1 MLLPPDELHTTLEYT
16 GRTWHRTETGRLITL
31 QNKGSTDMIT
41 QAVEQIRNTVSL
53 SVLDESA
60 TKQGVVLNLL
70 RLAGWDTFDVSQVV
84 PEYRVGTRRVDYALR
99 PGSPNAVFI
108 EVKRPGEKLE
118 RHQQQL
124 LEYCFQEGVKMA
136 VLTNGRTWWLY
147 LPLQAG
153 SWQQRRFL
161 TIDLEVQEPSVVE
174 RLFLEYL
181 SPEQVGSGQ
190 AVADAEDL
198 VESQQRAEIIGKT
211 IAAAWTQIVETPDE
225 LLVDLISET
234 TERICGFKPEPE
246 LVKQFLAGRAH
257 ARNDALNESPSLVLS
272 RETNPP
278 SAKLT
283 RREGRGPTLPIT
295 LDPQD
300 SADFLDA
307 LLRTKEAW
315 LEVSYSDGR
324 KEVRRWDASLMSTS
338 SNVIGNLR
346 SRPEFRNG
354 TWQKNGIASLR
365 VSVEHPRSKDA

>member
-1 MLLPPDELHTTLEYT
+1 
-16 GRTWHRTETGRLITL
+16 
-31 QNKGSTDMIT
+31 MIA

-70 RLAGWDTFDVSQVV
+70 SLAGWDTFDVSQVV
-84 PEYRVGTRRVDYALR
+84 PEYRVGNRRVDYALR
-99 PGSPNAVFI
+99 PKSPNAVFI
-108 EVKRPGEKLE
+108 EVKRPGENLE
-118 RHQQQL
+118 RHQHQL
-124 LEYCFQEGVKMA
+124 LEYCFQEGVKLA

-153 SWQQRRFL
+153 SWEQRRFL
-161 TIDLEVQEPSVVE
+161 TIDLEAQEPSVVE
-174 RLFLEYL
+174 RRFLEYL
-181 SPEQVGSGQ
+181 SRERVSSGQ
-190 AVADAEDL
+190 AVGDAEDL

-246 LVKQFLAGRAH
+246 LVKQFLAGRGH
-257 ARNDALNESPSLVLS
+257 APNDALDESPSLVLS

-278 SAKLT
+278 SARRT
-283 RREGRGPTLPIT
+283 RREEQGPTLPIT

-315 LEVSYSDGR
+315 LEVSYRDGR

-354 TWQKNGIASLR
+354 TWQQNGIASVR
-365 VSVEHPRSKDA
+365 VSVEHPKSKDA

>member
-1 MLLPPDELHTTLEYT
+1 
-16 GRTWHRTETGRLITL
+16 
-31 QNKGSTDMIT
+31 MIA

-60 TKQGVVLNLL
+60 TKQGVVLRLL
-70 RLAGWDTFDVSQVV
+70 SLAGWDTFDVSQVV
-84 PEYRVGTRRVDYALR
+84 PEYTVGTRRVDYALM
-99 PGSPNAVFI
+99 PGSPNTVFI
-108 EVKRPGEKLE
+108 EVKRPGENLE

-124 LEYCFQEGVKMA
+124 LEYCFQEGVKLA

-153 SWQQRRFL
+153 SWEQRRFL

-174 RLFLEYL
+174 RRFLEYL
-181 SPEQVGSGQ
+181 SPERVGSGQ
-190 AVADAEDL
+190 AVGDAEDL

-234 TERICGFKPEPE
+234 TERICGFKPEPG

-257 ARNDALNESPSLVLS
+257 APNDALDESPSLVLS

-278 SAKLT
+278 SAKRT
-283 RREGRGPTLPIT
+283 RREGHGHTLPIT

-324 KEVRRWDASLMSTS
+324 KGVRRWDASRMS
-338 SNVIGNLR
+338 R
-346 SRPEFRNG
+346 SG
-354 TWQKNGIASLR
+354 
-365 VSVEHPRSKDA
+365 

>member
-1 MLLPPDELHTTLEYT
+1 M
-16 GRTWHRTETGRLITL
+16 
-31 QNKGSTDMIT
+31 
-41 QAVEQIRNTVSL
+41 
-53 SVLDESA
+53 
-60 TKQGVVLNLL
+60 
-70 RLAGWDTFDVSQVV
+70 
-84 PEYRVGTRRVDYALR
+84 
-99 PGSPNAVFI
+99 
-108 EVKRPGEKLE
+108 KL
-118 RHQQQL
+118 
-124 LEYCFQEGVKMA
+124 A

-153 SWQQRRFL
+153 SWEQRRFL

-174 RLFLEYL
+174 RRFLEYL
-181 SPEQVGSGQ
+181 SPERVGSGQ
-190 AVADAEDL
+190 AVGDAEDL

-211 IAAAWTQIVETPDE
+211 IAAAWTQIIETPDE

-246 LVKQFLAGRAH
+246 LVEQFLLRRAH
-257 ARNDALNESPSLVLS
+257 ALTDALDGSPPLALS
-272 RETNPP
+272 RETNAP
-278 SAKLT
+278 SAMRT
-283 RREGRGPTLPIT
+283 RREGQGPTLPIT
-295 LDPQD
+295 LDPQN

-324 KEVRRWDASLMSTS
+324 KEVRRWDASLMRPS

-365 VSVEHPRSKDA
+365 VSVERPRSKDA

>member
-1 MLLPPDELHTTLEYT
+1 
-16 GRTWHRTETGRLITL
+16 
-31 QNKGSTDMIT
+31 MIA

-70 RLAGWDTFDVSQVV
+70 SLAGWDTFDVSQVV
-84 PEYRVGTRRVDYALR
+84 PEYRVGNRRVDYALL

-108 EVKRPGEKLE
+108 EVKRPGENLE

-136 VLTNGRTWWLY
+136 VLTNGPTWWLY

-153 SWQQRRFL
+153 SWEQRRFL

-174 RLFLEYL
+174 RRFLDYL
-181 SPEQVGSGQ
+181 SPEQVGSGR
-190 AVADAEDL
+190 AVGDAEDL
-198 VESQQRAEIIGKT
+198 VESQQRAEIIGNT
-211 IAAAWTQIVETPDE
+211 IAAAWIQIVETPDE

-234 TERICGFKPEPE
+234 TERICGFRPEPE
-246 LVKQFLAGRAH
+246 LVKQFLAGRAR
-257 ARNDALNESPSLVLS
+257 ASNDALDGSPSQVLS
-272 RETNPP
+272 RETNAPA
-278 SAKLT
+278 AKRT
-283 RREGRGPTLPIT
+283 RREGQDSTLPIT

-307 LLRTKEAW
+307 LLRTKEEW

-324 KEVRRWDASLMSTS
+324 KEVRRWDASRMSRS

-346 SRPEFRNG
+346 SRPEFRNR